1 MQARREVMEAVQ
13 RMVMGDEEEAQEEMQ
28 EEQRQEEE
36 VPEVDEADNE
46 SYEERHRRSTRR
58 SMQQYFSSLE
68 SGEVYTGKG
77 KGKAR
82 NF

>member
-36 VPEVDEADNE
+36 VQEVDEADNE
-46 SYEERHRRSTRR
+46 PYDERHRRRTRR
-58 SMQQYFSSLE
+58 SMQRYPFSPEL
-68 SGEVYTGKG
+68 GEAYTGKG